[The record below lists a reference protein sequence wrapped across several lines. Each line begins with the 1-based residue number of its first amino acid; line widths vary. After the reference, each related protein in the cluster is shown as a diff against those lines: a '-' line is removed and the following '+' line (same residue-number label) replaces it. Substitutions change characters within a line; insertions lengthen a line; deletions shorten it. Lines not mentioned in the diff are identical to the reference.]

1 MSLGSFLSGIAG
13 QSVSGLGFKL
23 GFGLLSKFLG
33 NKVDSAS
40 AIAQYRQKTAIDMAN
55 AKEMAATNDK
65 YQRNLMYDTPL
76 IQKSGQQAA
85 GLSVAALNG
94 GFNGGSVNSNATQQ
108 VPVSS
113 ISQPSS
119 GDLLSGIVNLTQ
131 SKVLEKTADKLVS
144 EKEGQDIENANKKR
158 QYDDETK
165 QSNYRIE
172 WLRNFFE
179 EKKRVA
185 DSNLTDEERKKM
197 DEDGATVIA
206 KASDGYM
213 SETRF
218 KYAIGQLG
226 LISQGMDIERAEQE
240 CQRAE
245 YIYKQNLYTIMDNPE
260 SIKAISQ
267 LPIETYKK
275 AVEEVRQFKNGNDFF
290 EACRQFRLKVEELQV
305 ALTQSN
311 VDKNSSEINLNNSK
325 IREIDAHI
333 KEMWANI
340 RQMDVFTK
348 LDSLLKSLDISDK
361 VADMSFTFKNIMK
374 RYFDS
379 GKMDWAA
386 LGVCLLG
393 GIGETLQNAAPAAAG
408 AATGGVLGKSKTV
421 TVNHVNK

>member
-1 MSLGSFLSGIAG
+1 MSLGSFLSSVAG
-13 QSVSGLGFKL
+13 QSIDGLGFKL

-119 GDLLSGIVNLTQ
+119 GDLLSGIMNLTQ

-158 QYDDETK
+158 QYEDETK

-185 DSNLTDEERKKM
+185 DENLTDEERKKM

-218 KYAIGQLG
+218 KYAIGQLD
-226 LISQGMDIERAEQE
+226 LISQGMDISRAEQE
-240 CQRAE
+240 SQRAE

-267 LPIETYKK
+267 LPVETYKK
-275 AVEEVRQFKNGNDFF
+275 AVEEVRQLKNGNDFF
-290 EACRQFRLKVEELQV
+290 EACKQFRLKVEELQV

-311 VDKNSSEINLNNSK
+311 IDKNSSEINLNNSK
-325 IREIDAHI
+325 IREIDFHI

-340 RQMDVFTK
+340 RQMDAFTK

-361 VADMSFTFKNIMK
+361 VAEMSFTFKNIMK
-374 RYFDS
+374 KYFDT

-408 AATGGVLGKSKTV
+408 AATGGVLGKSRTV
-421 TVNHVNK
+421 TVNHVKK

>member
-13 QSVSGLGFKL
+13 QSIGGLGFKL

-40 AIAQYRQKTAIDMAN
+40 AIAQYRKKTAIDMAN

-119 GDLLSGIVNLTQ
+119 GDLLSGIMNLTQ

-158 QYDDETK
+158 QYEDETK

-185 DSNLTDEERKKM
+185 DANLTDEERKKM

-218 KYAIGQLG
+218 KYAIGQLD

-240 CQRAE
+240 SQRAE

-267 LPIETYKK
+267 LPVEIYKK
-275 AVEEVRQFKNGNDFF
+275 AVEEVRQLKNGNDFF
-290 EACRQFRLKVEELQV
+290 EACKQFRLKVEELQV

-311 VDKNSSEINLNNSK
+311 IDKNASEINLNNSK

-333 KEMWANI
+333 REMWANI
-340 RQMDVFTK
+340 RQMDAFTK

-361 VADMSFTFKNIMK
+361 VAEMSFTFKNIMK
-374 RYFDS
+374 KYFDT

-408 AATGGVLGKSKTV
+408 AATGGALGKSRTV
-421 TVNHVNK
+421 TVNHVKK

>member
-1 MSLGSFLSGIAG
+1 MSLGSFLSNVAG
-13 QSVSGLGFKL
+13 QSIGGLGFKI
-23 GFGLLSKFLG
+23 GVGLLSKFLG
-33 NKVDSAS
+33 NKLDSAS

-94 GFNGGSVNSNATQQ
+94 GFNGGSVNSNAAQQ
-108 VPVSS
+108 VPISS
-113 ISQPSS
+113 ISQPSG
-119 GDLLSGIVNLTQ
+119 GDLLSGILNLTQ

-158 QYDDETK
+158 QYEDETK

-185 DSNLTDEERKKM
+185 DENLTDEERKKM

-218 KYAIGQLG
+218 KYAIGQLD
-226 LISQGMDIERAEQE
+226 LISQGMDISRAEQE
-240 CQRAE
+240 SQRAE

-260 SIKAISQ
+260 SIKAISE

-275 AVEEVRQFKNGNDFF
+275 AVEEVRQLKNGNDFF
-290 EACRQFRLKVEELQV
+290 EACKQFRLKVEELQV

-311 VDKNSSEINLNNSK
+311 IDKNASEINLNNSK

-340 RQMDVFTK
+340 RQMDAFTK

-361 VADMSFTFKNIMK
+361 VAEMSFTFKNIMK
-374 RYFDS
+374 KYFDT

-408 AATGGVLGKSKTV
+408 AATGGALGKSRTV
-421 TVNHVNK
+421 IVNHVKK

>member
-1 MSLGSFLSGIAG
+1 MSLGKFLSGLAG
-13 QSVSGLGFKL
+13 QSIGGLGFKFGL
-23 GFGLLSKFLG
+23 GLLSKFLG

-94 GFNGGSVNSNATQQ
+94 GFGGGSVNSNATQQ

-119 GDLLSGIVNLTQ
+119 GDLLSGIMNLTQ

-144 EKEGQDIENANKKR
+144 EKEGQDIENANRKR

-185 DSNLTDEERKKM
+185 DANLTDEERKKM
-197 DEDGATVIA
+197 EEDGATVIA

-218 KYAIGQLG
+218 KYAIGQLD
-226 LISQGMDIERAEQE
+226 LISQGMDISRAEQE
-240 CQRAE
+240 SQRAE

-267 LPIETYKK
+267 LPVETYKK
-275 AVEEVRQFKNGNDFF
+275 AVEEVRQLKNGNDFF
-290 EACRQFRLKVEELQV
+290 EACKQFRLKVEELQV

-311 VDKNSSEINLNNSK
+311 IDKNSSEINLNSSK
-325 IREIDAHI
+325 IREIDSHI

-340 RQMDVFTK
+340 RQMEAFTK
-348 LDSLLKSLDISDK
+348 LDSVLKSLDISDK
-361 VADMSFTFKNIMK
+361 LAEMSFTFKNIMK
-374 RYFDS
+374 KYFDT

-408 AATGGVLGKSKTV
+408 AATGGALGKSRTV
-421 TVNHVNK
+421 TVNHVK